1 MNKHN
6 GSSVKNPIGI
16 DLGTTF
22 CSVAVVEETGFPRIV
37 MNRLGESIT
46 PSVIYFGGE
55 KPVVGTEAKEMQ
67 ELGDSEVASF
77 FKRNMGDSNFLLRFQ
92 GKDYSA
98 EALSEILLAELKA
111 GAEASLGRSIAE
123 AVITVPAYF
132 NNFQRE
138 ATIKAAEKAGLRVLR
153 IINEPTAAA
162 IAYGLDKRSG
172 EQTVLVYD
180 LGGGTFDVTIIR
192 ITPTENIVIAT
203 DGDHELG
210 GKDWDDLIAGYL
222 GQQFKDEHGLDP
234 LEDQVSFNDLLV
246 RCETGKKHLTSRD
259 RVRISITHEG
269 VREAYELTREKF
281 EELTQYLMKR
291 TQNVTEQVL
300 KEAKLSWKQLDG
312 VLLVGGSTRMPMVKR
327 YVESMSGEA
336 PLAGVNVDEAV
347 ALGAAIQASID
358 TAEATGLVLSGR
370 KRTQDVMSHSLGMV
384 AENEDRSMYIN
395 SIIIR
400 KNESFPCAKRK
411 KYQIHTNELEVYML
425 QGENNIPL
433 QCVLLGKYLF
443 EGIEQSPGKPSMV
456 EVEYAYDANGVV
468 AVSATDLATGKQLRR
483 NIESF
488 LPDVSW
494 MGFPPEKEAQVTM
507 QSSVVLSLDVSGSM
521 RGAPIKEAKEAA
533 REFLRKSN
541 MAHTL
546 ISVVSF
552 GDNATLACGLTGEE
566 GEILAAIDGLNVRGQ
581 TDMAG
586 GLELAYRELSDR
598 VDPRYVVLLTDGKP
612 HNAQR
617 TGRIAK
623 KICDEGI
630 HLITIGTKGASESFL
645 RKLACSDTNSY
656 YAQSGEVVATFSK
669 IAQIVSTEIVASER
683 EVNRISLD

>member
-1 MNKHN
+1 M
-6 GSSVKNPIGI
+6 KNLIGI

-98 EALSEILLAELKA
+98 EALSAILLADLKA

-138 ATIKAAEKAGLRVLR
+138 ATIRAAEKAELRVLR

-172 EQTVLVYD
+172 EQTILVYD

-281 EELTQYLMKR
+281 EELTQHLMER
-291 TQNVTEQVL
+291 TQKVTEQVL
-300 KEAKLSWKQLDG
+300 KEAKLRWRQLDG

-327 YVESMSGEA
+327 YVEMMSGKA

-347 ALGAAIQASID
+347 ALGAAIQASMYAGE
-358 TAEATGLVLSGR
+358 TAGLTLSGR

-384 AENEDRSMYIN
+384 AENEDRSRYIN
-395 SIIIR
+395 SIIIPR
-400 KNESFPCAKRK
+400 NEPIPCTKRRE
-411 KYQIHTNELEVYML
+411 YQIRGTELEVYML
-425 QGENNIPL
+425 QGERKIPL
-433 QCVLLGKYLF
+433 QCVLLGKYCF
-443 EGIEQSPGKPSMV
+443 DGITVLRCKPSMI
-456 EVEYAYDANGVV
+456 EIEYTYDANGVV
-468 AVSATDLATGKQLRR
+468 AVNATEVDTGKMLARK
-483 NIESF
+483 IETFPS
-488 LPDVSW
+488 DVSW
-494 MGFPPEKEAQVTM
+494 MGNPPEEEAHELA
-507 QSSVVLSLDVSGSM
+507 QSSVVLLIDVSGSM
-521 RGAPIKEAKEAA
+521 DGSPLHEAKNAA
-533 REFLRKSN
+533 REFLKKSDMEN
-541 MAHTL
+541 TL

-552 GDNATLACGLTGEE
+552 GSSGAQLCGLTEDQGNV
-566 GEILAAIDGLNVRGQ
+566 LSAIHRLYADGSTNMADGLK
-581 TDMAG
+581 
-586 GLELAYRELSDR
+586 LAYRELAGKDEL
-598 VDPRYVVLLTDGKP
+598 RYIVLLTDGYPDHATSAK
-612 HNAQR
+612 
-617 TGRIAK
+617 RIAR
-623 KICDEGI
+623 KICDNGI
-630 HLITIGTKGASESFL
+630 KLITIGTRGADESFL
-645 RKLACSDTNSY
+645 KKLACSDADSY
-656 YAQSGEVVATFSK
+656 YAESGQVVSAFSK
-669 IAQIVSTEIVASER
+669 IAQEVAGLG
-683 EVNRISLD
+683 RI